1 MRLNSCTI
9 NSAVLGAFVFS
20 TGLLYSEDSIASSHT
35 EDSALVAEA
44 RLQGDVSKATS
55 YVTESK
61 LVLNSVRLRDY
72 GANWVYSGAVTAP
85 TIYQNGN
92 FTVAGNIFSGQA
104 RLIGGTVQANTNS
117 TGKINAIASLRSTV
131 ELISIG
137 GLNTYRLNEVS
148 LNSVS
153 RLHKPITSNIA
164 VTSSIASTVN
174 VTARLKGLVA
184 STNSHSLAYM
194 KVTSYM
200 TYSNSSCYT
209 TSYDGI
215 IKERSL
221 LVGNKLITVEPYSN
235 SMVVSAINNTMVVT

>member
-20 TGLLYSEDSIASSHT
+20 TGLLYSEDSVASSHT
-35 EDSALVAEA
+35 VDSVLVAEA
-44 RLQGDVSKATS
+44 RLQGEVSNAVVSTS
-55 YVTESK
+55 DSK

-72 GANWVYSGAVTAP
+72 GANWVYSGAATAP

-92 FTVAGNIFSGQA
+92 FTVAGNIFSSQA
-104 RLIGGTVQANTNS
+104 RLIGGNVQASTSS
-117 TGKINAIASLRSTV
+117 TGKLNAIASLKSTT
-131 ELISIG
+131 ELIRIS
-137 GLNTYRLNEVS
+137 GLNTYKLNEVS

-153 RLHKPITSNIA
+153 RLYKHITSNVA
-164 VTSSIASTVN
+164 VTSSTASTINIKVKLKGSIAST
-174 VTARLKGLVA
+174 
-184 STNSHSLAYM
+184 SSYSLAYM
-194 KVTSYM
+194 QVTGYL

-221 LVGNKLITVEPYSN
+221 LAGNKLITVEPYSN
-235 SMVVSAINNTMVVT
+235 SMIVSAINNTMVVT